1 MIKYYF
7 DMDGCLAEYR
17 WGTPFEA
24 LYNENYFYSLKPN
37 ESILTAAKRLI
48 ILKEKYPIDV
58 FSLSAVLSDHET
70 ALQEKI
76 AWLDKYIPE
85 LDEEHRIFTT
95 VGENKSDHIKI
106 GKDCV
111 LIDDFSNNIK
121 DFIDNKGHA
130 VKVSRNFTDMIY
142 EEAKHEF
149 NHFINPSMSADDIT
163 GYLLGFLQYEDTINY
178 FE

>member
-1 MIKYYF
+1 MKIVIA
-7 DMDGCLAEYR
+7 GAGAV
-17 WGTPFEA
+17 GTH
-24 LYNENYFYSLKPN
+24 
-37 ESILTAAKRLI
+37 
-48 ILKEKYPIDV
+48 
-58 FSLSAVLSDHET
+58 LSKLLSRDH
-70 ALQEKI
+70 Q
-76 AWLDKYIPE
+76 
-85 LDEEHRIFTT
+85 
-95 VGENKSDHIKI
+95 
-106 GKDCV
+106 DCV